1 MDERTKPLGMVMGKT
16 LESLIRYVKVRLAS
30 EAEVRLTF
38 DQFTLL
44 FAIYQHEAEVIQKDM
59 AEFMGKDKSAILRMI
74 DCLEDKGML
83 KRVVDLSDRRK
94 NQIQV
99 TEKGEQTVKQFI
111 DIESQINRE
120 ILDGLTG
127 SEVDAF
133 YKVLRHIRNKVE

>member
-1 MDERTKPLGMVMGKT
+1 MDERIKPLGMVMGKT
-16 LESLIRYVKVRLAS
+16 LDYLVRFMKVRLAS
-30 EAEVRLTF
+30 EAEIRLTF
-38 DQFTLL
+38 DQSALL
-44 FAIYQHEAEVIQKDM
+44 FSICQHEAEVIQKDM

-74 DCLEDKGML
+74 DSLEDKGML

-111 DIESQINRE
+111 GIESQINRE
-120 ILDGLTG
+120 ILDGLTVA
-127 SEVDAF
+127 EVDTF